1 MPFHSVSLC
10 RHNLPQSM
18 NTFFVRS
25 SQARCKTIFF
35 VYFIGTSIPSLRG
48 SVLAWSTWTKPP
60 IKTVARLMCPD
71 VIVTLPL
78 GGRRCRVELCPS
90 SAQSRNLNVVSLWSY
105 LSSLQ
110 SWMHKAKFETPRSGH
125 VNTMNAVRFRMI
137 REDDTTVEVG
147 QMIEHVRPRFVR
159 VYDRPKKP
167 LLAFIIEIAIVASI
181 HKQE

>member
-1 MPFHSVSLC
+1 
-10 RHNLPQSM
+10 
-18 NTFFVRS
+18 
-25 SQARCKTIFF
+25 
-35 VYFIGTSIPSLRG
+35 
-48 SVLAWSTWTKPP
+48 
-60 IKTVARLMCPD
+60 
-71 VIVTLPL
+71 
-78 GGRRCRVELCPS
+78 
-90 SAQSRNLNVVSLWSY
+90 
-105 LSSLQ
+105 
-110 SWMHKAKFETPRSGH
+110 MHKAKFETPRSGH